1 MGRQF
6 IQNYFCF
13 AQILEE
19 EELELE
25 KRRKEEETM
34 AKEEEK
40 ELTNADRIRHMT
52 KNKLPVEFAYTENG
66 VRKTSVDENKRMNEI
81 DAINRNLRNWYANNE
96 KCSK

>member
-40 ELTNADRIRHMT
+40 EFTNADRI
-52 KNKLPVEFAYTENG
+52 
-66 VRKTSVDENKRMNEI
+66 
-81 DAINRNLRNWYANNE
+81 
-96 KCSK
+96 